1 MDRAKPQRLDRH
13 VYIVDDDEPVRR
25 ALHRGL
31 DPLGYDVHQ
40 FASAAA
46 FLNQAVIFSPAVLLI
61 DMRMPE
67 TSGIELQAILQ
78 QKGWHTPVIFISGES
93 SVQQSIIAMK
103 QGARDFLVKPFD
115 LEVLVKAIQAA
126 VEFDL
131 RQTASLSRQ
140 QACRRQLEKLK
151 PRELEAY
158 QCLAQGHSYM
168 EMMKALGISLPTAK
182 QYRAAVMRKLN
193 FGTLAELLQFNKDLH
208 SS

>member
-1 MDRAKPQRLDRH
+1 MDRVKPQRLDQH
-13 VYIVDDDEPVRR
+13 VYIVDDDAAVRR
-25 ALHRGL
+25 ALMRGL

-40 FASAAA
+40 FASAVA
-46 FLNQAVIFSPAVLLI
+46 FIDQAVIFRPAVLLI

-67 TSGIELQAILQ
+67 TSGIELQALLQ
-78 QKGWHTPVIFISGES
+78 QKGWQTPVIFISGES
-93 SVQQSIIAMK
+93 SVQQSITAMK

-115 LEVLVKAIQAA
+115 LEFLVKAIQSA

-131 RQTASLSRQ
+131 RQIQSVSRQ

-158 QCLAQGHSYM
+158 QCLAQGHSYT
-168 EMMKALGISLPTAK
+168 EMMQALGISLPTAK

-193 FGTLAELLQFNKDLH
+193 FGTLAELLQFNKDLN